1 MKAVKTTML
10 RWLAVGMAGTMGMLL
25 AQEWPRFRGPNG
37 SGLGQAAALPA
48 EWAPTNC
55 AWKARLPGSGH
66 SSPIL
71 WGERLVVTAA
81 DPATGQFSV
90 LGFHADNGALLW
102 RRDYPVPHHAL
113 HRNNTFAS
121 ASAAADSQRVYVPRV
136 QDDRLWLTALT
147 LDGAPVWEV
156 DLGRFNTEHG
166 LGHSPMVQ
174 DGRVVLAQDH
184 DDVGRIVALEAAT
197 GRLVWEVPRSAGYA
211 DYSVP
216 CVFAPAEAS
225 PVLVFNSQEDGING
239 VDLRTG
245 TVVWRSERVLRMRSV
260 SSPIAAGGLVFGTCG
275 SGGGGH
281 YLVALR
287 PPNPDQPRPAVAYE
301 IRKAAPYV
309 PTPLALGDHLFLW
322 SDGGIVTCARL
333 ATGTLLW
340 QERVGGNFF
349 SSPVAADGKLINVST
364 TGEVVVVA
372 AAESFVL
379 LGRTPLGEASHATP
393 AIARGR
399 LYVRTLS
406 QLVCLGPEKGSR
418 TGGQRQE

>member
-1 MKAVKTTML
+1 MKTTLL
-10 RWLAVGMAGTMGMLL
+10 RWLAVGMAGTTGILL

-48 EWAPTNC
+48 QWAPSDF
-55 AWKARLPGSGH
+55 AWKARLPGTGH
-66 SSPIL
+66 SSPVL

-81 DPATGQFSV
+81 DPATGHFSV
-90 LGFHADNGALLW
+90 LGFHADTGARLW
-102 RRDYPVPHHAL
+102 QRDYPVPHHGL

-121 ASAAADSQRVYVPRV
+121 ASAAADGSQVYVPRV

-156 DLGRFNTEHG
+156 DLGGFNTEHG
-166 LGHSPMVQ
+166 LGHSPIEH
-174 DGRVVLAQDH
+174 DGRVFLAQDH
-184 DDVGRIVALEAAT
+184 DDLGRIVALEAAT

-216 CVFAPAEAS
+216 CVLAS
-225 PVLVFNSQEDGING
+225 SATSQVLVFNSQEDGISG
-239 VDLRTG
+239 VDARTG
-245 TVVWRSERVLRMRSV
+245 TVVWRSDRVLRMRSV
-260 SSPIAAGGLVFGTCG
+260 SSPIAAGNLVFGTCG

-287 PPNPDQPRPAVAYE
+287 PPNRDQARPSVAYE

-309 PTPLALGDHLFLW
+309 PSPLALGDHLFLW

-333 ATGTLLW
+333 ATGTSLW

-364 TGEVVVVA
+364 TGEVVAVA

-406 QLVCLGPEKGSR
+406 QVVCLGPEKGSG
-418 TGGQRQE
+418 TGPPRED